1 MKNYYKILG
10 VNKHSTNNDI
20 KSSYRNLAKKYHPD
34 VNKEQD
40 AKKKFQSIAEA
51 YEILSDKNKKDTY
64 DRILEDIIHKK
75 YSEEKEKSDDY
86 KKYRS
91 WENSAK
97 EKAKQYSEMPLD
109 DILKQLKIVAEN
121 VFTHYV
127 ILGMFGVAP
136 LLFGGPFGL
145 IIGGVVFYLY
155 YDEYKNSGKDLLS
168 FIIDGIFKKK

>member
-34 VNKEQD
+34 INKSKD
-40 AKKKFQSIAEA
+40 AKRKFQNIAEA
-51 YEILSDKNKKDTY
+51 YEILSDKNKKDAY

-75 YSEEKEKSDDY
+75 YSEEKEKSEDY

-97 EKAKQYSEMPLD
+97 EKAKRSLP
-109 DILKQLKIVAEN
+109 
-121 VFTHYV
+121 
-127 ILGMFGVAP
+127 
-136 LLFGGPFGL
+136 
-145 IIGGVVFYLY
+145 
-155 YDEYKNSGKDLLS
+155 
-168 FIIDGIFKKK
+168 